1 MSTNSINNKRIAKN
15 TLVLYVRMIVLML
28 VHLYTS
34 RLILKVLGVDD
45 FGIYNVVGGFV
56 AMFSLI
62 SGSLS
67 NAISRF
73 ITFELGKNNIVRLK
87 EVFSSAVSV
96 QILLA
101 LGIIFISEIIGIW
114 FLNVKMNIPADR
126 MIAANC
132 VFQCSLLTFAIN
144 LISVPYNASIIAHE
158 RMTAFAY
165 ISILEV
171 LLRLA
176 VVLLLFVI
184 GFDKLIAY
192 AILLVLV
199 ATLIRLIYGFYC
211 TRHFEECH
219 YNFTFNKQLV
229 KEMTSLASWNVL
241 GASGNILNI
250 HGVNLLMNLFF
261 GIKVNAA
268 RGLAVQVNS
277 AVSQF
282 VTSFTTAVNPQITK
296 SYAQNDLSYTF
307 KLVMMSSKYSFFLM
321 LLIAVPIIVEAP
333 YILQLWLGDVPEY
346 TVLFVRLALI
356 ATLPDTLSTSLY
368 TLALATGNIKKYQIV
383 IGSLSLSCFVIV
395 YICYEL
401 GASVEYAYYVSIL
414 IKVCILFARMEI
426 LSGLVGL
433 DFSIFFK
440 NVVLKALVVL
450 IPVVAFAYVFQTSFP
465 ELSLFHSFV
474 VIILCLTTTFF
485 SISFL
490 GLSSKEWLYF
500 KSILK
505 KKISVYYNK

>member
-307 KLVMMSSKYSFFLM
+307 KLVMMSSKYSFF
-321 LLIAVPIIVEAP
+321 
-333 YILQLWLGDVPEY
+333 
-346 TVLFVRLALI
+346 
-356 ATLPDTLSTSLY
+356 
-368 TLALATGNIKKYQIV
+368 
-383 IGSLSLSCFVIV
+383 
-395 YICYEL
+395 
-401 GASVEYAYYVSIL
+401 
-414 IKVCILFARMEI
+414 
-426 LSGLVGL
+426 
-433 DFSIFFK
+433 
-440 NVVLKALVVL
+440 
-450 IPVVAFAYVFQTSFP
+450 
-465 ELSLFHSFV
+465 
-474 VIILCLTTTFF
+474 
-485 SISFL
+485 
-490 GLSSKEWLYF
+490 
-500 KSILK
+500 
-505 KKISVYYNK
+505 